1 MSFENLYDYSA
12 IQYELVLSVFTLTA
26 AVFAAVL
33 VYSLATAG
41 SIAPR
46 YRITSDLTGV
56 VMVSA
61 VLELGLLALRWSGSF
76 SWNGDRYTLT
86 GDLFSNGFR
95 YMNWSIDVPVLLT
108 QLLVV
113 AGITG
118 GLFFRRWASFVV
130 AGLAMI
136 WTGYIGQFDEVD
148 GGAQFWIW
156 GAISTVF
163 YLWLLYV
170 AWQTVR
176 DARANASESVS
187 RLFNVVWIL
196 FLVSWTIYPVAYL
209 MPQLWDTAN
218 GVVARNLIYSFAD
231 ISSKAVYGV
240 LLAVIAQKVSAEKG
254 FQPAIDGDFWS
265 DRKNEV
271 ASSSVTSM
279 CGRLGVPHSTLIVT
293 SACMFTSPS
302 RAPTRGTAVGEE

>member
-1 MSFENLYDYSA
+1 MYRKERHIMSFENGFSFTPT
-12 IQYELVLSVFTLTA
+12 QFELVLGVFTLTA

-46 YRITSDLTGV
+46 YRLTSYLTGV

-61 VLELGLLALRWSGSF
+61 FIELGLLALRWNNAFAWDG
-76 SWNGDRYTLT
+76 NAYTST

-108 QLLVV
+108 QLLIV

-118 GLFFRRWASFVV
+118 LAFRRRWAAFVI

-136 WTGYIGQFDEVD
+136 WTGYIGQFDEID
-148 GGAQFWIW
+148 GGVQFWLW

-163 YLWLLYV
+163 FAWLLYV
-170 AWQTVR
+170 AWQTLR
-176 DARANASESVS
+176 DAKETAPNPAIR
-187 RLFNVVWIL
+187 RLFNAVWIL
-196 FLVSWTIYPVAYL
+196 FLVSWTIYPLAYL
-209 MPQLWDTAN
+209 MPQISATVE

-231 ISSKAVYGV
+231 IASKAVYGV
-240 LLAVIAQKVSAEKG
+240 LLAVIAQKLSALRG
-254 FQPAIDGDFWS
+254 YQPAIEAEEAFA
-265 DRKNEV
+265 E
-271 ASSSVTSM
+271 TS
-279 CGRLGVPHSTLIVT
+279 
-293 SACMFTSPS
+293 
-302 RAPTRGTAVGEE
+302 

>member
-1 MSFENLYDYSA
+1 MSFENLFDYSA
-12 IQYELVLSVFTLTA
+12 AQYEVVLGVFTLTA

-46 YRITSDLTGV
+46 YRLTSYLTGV

-61 VLELGLLALRWSGSF
+61 FIELGLLALRWSGSF
-76 SWNGDRYTLT
+76 SWDGSRYVQM

-108 QLLVV
+108 QLLIV

-118 GLFFRRWASFVV
+118 LAFRRRWAAFVI

-136 WTGYIGQFDEVD
+136 WTGYVGQFDEVG
-148 GGAQFWIW
+148 GGAQFWVW

-170 AWQTVR
+170 AWQTIR
-176 DARANASESVS
+176 DAKESAPTEGIR
-187 RLFNVVWIL
+187 RLFSYVWGL

-209 MPQLWDTAN
+209 MPQISATVE

-231 ISSKAVYGV
+231 IASKAVYGI
-240 LLAVIAQKVSAEKG
+240 LLAVIAQKLSAHRG
-254 FQPAIDGDFWS
+254 YQPSVEAEAAFID
-265 DRKNEV
+265 ETV
-271 ASSSVTSM
+271 
-279 CGRLGVPHSTLIVT
+279 
-293 SACMFTSPS
+293 
-302 RAPTRGTAVGEE
+302 

>member
-1 MSFENLYDYSA
+1 MPCPLKGSPVSFENLFEYSA
-12 IQYELVLSVFTLTA
+12 TQFDIVSSIFTLTA

-33 VYSLATAG
+33 VYSLVTAS

-46 YRITSDLTGV
+46 YRITSYLTGV

-61 VLELGLLALRWSGSF
+61 VIELGLLALNWVTSF
-76 SWNGDRYTLT
+76 SWNGSKYVLD

-118 GLFFRRWASFVV
+118 GVFFRRWASFVV
-130 AGLAMI
+130 AGLGMI
-136 WTGYIGQFDEVD
+136 WTGYAGQFDEVE
-148 GGAQFWIW
+148 GGTQFWLW

-170 AWQTVR
+170 AWQTIR
-176 DARANASESVS
+176 DARAAASPSVS

-196 FLVSWTIYPVAYL
+196 FLVSWTIYPIAYL
-209 MPQLWDTAN
+209 MPQILDTAN

-231 ISSKAVYGV
+231 ISSKAVYGI
-240 LLAVIAQKVSAEKG
+240 LLGVIAQKVSAEEG
-254 FQPAIDGDFWS
+254 FAPAIESNFWS
-265 DRKNEV
+265 DRK
-271 ASSSVTSM
+271 
-279 CGRLGVPHSTLIVT
+279 
-293 SACMFTSPS
+293 
-302 RAPTRGTAVGEE
+302 

>member
-1 MSFENLYDYSA
+1 MSFENDFAYTA
-12 IQYELVLSVFTLTA
+12 TQFEVVLGVFTLTA

-46 YRITSDLTGV
+46 YRLTSYLTGV

-61 VLELGLLALRWSGSF
+61 FFELGLLALRWNNAF
-76 SWNGDRYTLT
+76 SWDGSLYVQV

-108 QLLVV
+108 QLLIV

-118 GLFFRRWASFVV
+118 AAFRKRWASFVV

-136 WTGYIGQFDEVD
+136 WTGYIGQFDEIQ
-148 GGAQFWIW
+148 GGASFWIW

-163 YLWLLYV
+163 YIWLLYV
-170 AWQTVR
+170 AWQTIR
-176 DARANASESVS
+176 DARANAPTPTIE
-187 RLFNVVWIL
+187 RLFSAVWIL
-196 FLVSWTIYPVAYL
+196 FIVSWTIYPLAYL
-209 MPQLWDTAN
+209 MPQISATVE

-231 ISSKAVYGV
+231 IASKAVYGI
-240 LLAVIAQKVSAEKG
+240 LLAVIAQKLSAVRG
-254 FQPAIDGDFWS
+254 YQPAI
-265 DRKNEV
+265 E
-271 ASSSVTSM
+271 A
-279 CGRLGVPHSTLIVT
+279 
-293 SACMFTSPS
+293 
-302 RAPTRGTAVGEE
+302 EEAFAEQTG

>member
-1 MSFENLYDYSA
+1 MSFENEFVYTA
-12 IQYELVLSVFTLTA
+12 AQYEVVLGVFTLTA

-41 SIAPR
+41 SISPR
-46 YRITSDLTGV
+46 YRLTSYLTAV

-61 VLELGLLALRWSGSF
+61 FIELGLLALRWSNAFGWDGSQ
-76 SWNGDRYTLT
+76 YVLM

-118 GLFFRRWASFVV
+118 SVFRRRWAAFVI

-136 WTGYIGQFDEVD
+136 WTGYVGQFDEIG
-148 GGAQFWIW
+148 GGAQFWVW

-163 YLWLLYV
+163 YIWLLFV
-170 AWQTVR
+170 AWQTIR
-176 DARANASESVS
+176 DAKAKAPTQGIE
-187 RLFNVVWIL
+187 RLFSTVWVL
-196 FLVSWTIYPVAYL
+196 FLVSWTIYPLAYL
-209 MPQLWDTAN
+209 MPQISFTVE

-231 ISSKAVYGV
+231 IASKAVYGI
-240 LLAVIAQKVSAEKG
+240 LLAVIAQKLSAHEG
-254 FQPAIDGDFWS
+254 YAP
-265 DRKNEV
+265 
-271 ASSSVTSM
+271 SVEAEAAF
-279 CGRLGVPHSTLIVT
+279 VDST
-293 SACMFTSPS
+293 
-302 RAPTRGTAVGEE
+302 G

>member
-1 MSFENLYDYSA
+1 MSFENEFAYSA
-12 IQYELVLSVFTLTA
+12 TQYEIVLGVFTLTA

-33 VYSLATAG
+33 VYSLATSG

-46 YRITSDLTGV
+46 YRLTSYLTGV

-61 VLELGLLALRWSGSF
+61 VIELGLLALRWSNAFG
-76 SWNGDRYTLT
+76 WDGTQYVLM

-108 QLLVV
+108 QLLIV

-118 GLFFRRWASFVV
+118 AVLRRRWAAFVV

-136 WTGYIGQFDEVD
+136 WTGYIGQFDEID

-163 YLWLLYV
+163 YLWLLFV
-170 AWQTVR
+170 AWQTIR
-176 DARANASESVS
+176 DAKEEAPNAGIR
-187 RLFNVVWIL
+187 RLFATVWIL
-196 FLVSWTIYPVAYL
+196 FLVSWTIYPLAYL
-209 MPQLWDTAN
+209 MPQISASVE

-231 ISSKAVYGV
+231 VASKAVYGV
-240 LLAVIAQKVSAEKG
+240 LLAVIAQKLSAHRG
-254 FQPAIDGDFWS
+254 YRPAI
-265 DRKNEV
+265 E
-271 ASSSVTSM
+271 A
-279 CGRLGVPHSTLIVT
+279 
-293 SACMFTSPS
+293 
-302 RAPTRGTAVGEE
+302 EEAFAD